1 MEFYFCRDR
10 EVWNGEYG
18 VPLSMAS
25 LVIVEMDA
33 NAEAYG
39 DEAVVGGHC
48 EGLRVDLFVD
58 EMPCGFFKE
67 AAGMED

>member
-1 MEFYFCRDR
+1 M
-10 EVWNGEYG
+10 
-18 VPLSMAS
+18 PLSMAS